1 MSAECGQTCL
11 LALLTLLLLRLL
23 LFDKYNYRAV
33 EVEDHSTLKF
43 EGKFVDILC
52 LFGWF
57 VVPKSFY
64 LSILTSMS
72 QIEVVVSHI
81 RLYIVTFGITLF
93 FFFIFQCTVL
103 EEVGRVGGL
112 SLYTMEQHRVD
123 RVFRVKYSKNLAE
136 SMSFSPI
143 LFDGP

>member
-43 EGKFVDILC
+43 GGKFVDILC

-57 VVPKSFY
+57 VVPNIRVH
-64 LSILTSMS
+64 SIY
-72 QIEVVVSHI
+72 VV
-81 RLYIVTFGITLF
+81 Y
-93 FFFIFQCTVL
+93 
-103 EEVGRVGGL
+103 
-112 SLYTMEQHRVD
+112 
-123 RVFRVKYSKNLAE
+123 
-136 SMSFSPI
+136 
-143 LFDGP
+143 

>member
-43 EGKFVDILC
+43 GGKFVDILC

-57 VVPKSFY
+57 ALWFQIFGFI
-64 LSILTSMS
+64 LSMYTNFD
-72 QIEVVVSHI
+72 VS
-81 RLYIVTFGITLF
+81 
-93 FFFIFQCTVL
+93 
-103 EEVGRVGGL
+103 
-112 SLYTMEQHRVD
+112 
-123 RVFRVKYSKNLAE
+123 N
-136 SMSFSPI
+136 
-143 LFDGP
+143 

>member
-43 EGKFVDILC
+43 GGKFVDILC

-93 FFFIFQCTVL
+93 F
-103 EEVGRVGGL
+103 
-112 SLYTMEQHRVD
+112 
-123 RVFRVKYSKNLAE
+123 
-136 SMSFSPI
+136 SFSSA
-143 LFDGP
+143 LCWRR